1 MRRADRLFRIIQT
14 LRRRRIVTA
23 RDLAGELEVSERTIY
38 RDMRDLSLS
47 GVPILGEAGV
57 GYALPAGYDLP
68 PLMFTEEELE
78 ALVLGARM
86 VESWGDPALARAAA
100 QALAKVEVVLPER
113 LRAQSAQPPLYAP
126 ARRLAAETA
135 EKLELLRATIKGRRK
150 LALTYDSIS
159 GERSERTVHPLCL
172 FFWGTVWTF
181 AAWCTLRQDFRHF
194 RVDRVAEARMSEEQF
209 EEVPGQTLEDFFS
222 QIAEE
227 DNARLARRMGEAAE
241 GGE

>member
-1 MRRADRLFRIIQT
+1 MRRADRLFQIIQT

-23 RDLAGELEVSERTIY
+23 AYLAEELEVSERTIY

-57 GYALPAGYDLP
+57 GYALPAGFDLP

-86 VESWGDPALARAAA
+86 VESWGDPKLAASARRALS
-100 QALAKVEVVLPER
+100 KVEVVLPER
-113 LRAQSAQPPLYAP
+113 LRLQGSEPPLFAP
-126 ARRLAAETA
+126 ARHMASETA
-135 EKLELLRATIKGRRK
+135 EKLELLRGAIKARRK
-150 LALTYDSIS
+150 LIMTYESVNDQ
-159 GERSERTVHPLCL
+159 RTERTVHPLCL

-194 RVDRVAEARMSEEQF
+194 RVDRVEEAHSSEETF
-209 EEVPGQTLEDFFS
+209 ASEPGRTLEDFFTH
-222 QIAEE
+222 IAEE
-227 DNARLARRMGEAAE
+227 EKARLAQQAAKLAE
-241 GGE
+241 GIG